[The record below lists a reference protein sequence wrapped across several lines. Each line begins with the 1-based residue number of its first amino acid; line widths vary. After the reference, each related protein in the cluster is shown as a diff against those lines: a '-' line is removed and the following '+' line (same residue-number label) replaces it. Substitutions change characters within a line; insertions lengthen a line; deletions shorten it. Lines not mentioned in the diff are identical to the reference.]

1 MPTCFIVSASIT
13 TRRMDRVNRIAR
25 IALSV
30 FLFAVAASAQAQ
42 SWPHKPVRMVLS
54 LGPGSGADIGARLY
68 ADKLT
73 KMWGQPVVV
82 ENRPGGDGVIAI
94 NAVIQAK
101 DDHVLLWGPTANF
114 VGHPY
119 SLDKLP
125 YDPKE
130 LMPVARVTG
139 TVVTLGVP
147 AAMNVNSLKELL
159 ETARQKKGWM
169 NWTTAVTM
177 TDIILEGFL
186 KTQGIDGAQV
196 RYKQPAEAVNDLI
209 SERIQLYSSAYAIVR
224 PQVQAGKV
232 KLLAVQARNRVPG
245 LDLPTVGELG
255 FPGLDFEGLVG
266 ILAARSSNLPD
277 AARERIGA
285 DIKTVSKDPFV
296 AERLQATA
304 QLNVPGNAAEFAQSI
319 AEQRKQL
326 ADSAKLL
333 GLKPK
338 AQ

>member
-1 MPTCFIVSASIT
+1 MKWFLL
-13 TRRMDRVNRIAR
+13 
-25 IALSV
+25 AL
-30 FLFAVAASAQAQ
+30 AALAAPATAQT
-42 SWPHKPVRMVLS
+42 WPHKPVRMIVS

-68 ADKLT
+68 AERLT
-73 KMWGQPVVV
+73 QLWGQPVVV

-94 NAVIQAK
+94 NALIQAR
-101 DDHVLLWGPTANF
+101 DDHALMWGPTANF

-130 LMPVARVTG
+130 LVPVARVSG

-147 AAMNVNSLKELL
+147 ASMNVGSLKEIL
-159 ETARQKKGWM
+159 ETAKQKKGWL

-186 KTQGIDGAQV
+186 KTQGIEAAQI

-209 SERIQLYSSAYAIVR
+209 SERLHLYSSAYAIVR
-224 PQVQAGKV
+224 PAVQSGKV
-232 KLLAVQARNRVPG
+232 RLLAVQARNRVPG
-245 LDLPTVGELG
+245 LDLPTVAELG
-255 FPGLDFEGLVG
+255 FPGLNFEGLVG
-266 ILAARSSNLPD
+266 IVAARSSNLPN

-285 DIKTVSKDPFV
+285 DIKTVSKDPLV
-296 AERLQATA
+296 AERLAATA
-304 QLNVPGNAAEFAQSI
+304 QLNVPGDAAEFTQSI
-319 AEQRKQL
+319 EEQTKQL
-326 ADSAKLL
+326 NESAKLL

-338 AQ
+338 TAN

>member
-1 MPTCFIVSASIT
+1 MKRLLIAALLAVLPFAS
-13 TRRMDRVNRIAR
+13 
-25 IALSV
+25 
-30 FLFAVAASAQAQ
+30 FAQQ
-42 SWPHKPVRMVLS
+42 WPSKPVRMVLS

-68 ADKLT
+68 ADKLQ

-119 SLDKLP
+119 SLDQLP

-130 LMPVARVTG
+130 LVPVARVSG

-147 AAMNVNSLKELL
+147 VTMKVNSLKELL
-159 ETARQKKGWM
+159 DQAKQKPGWL

-186 KTQGIDGAQV
+186 KTQGIDAAHV

-209 SERIQLYSSAYAIVR
+209 NDRIQLYSSAYAIVR
-224 PQVQAGKV
+224 AQAQGGKV

-245 LDLPTVGELG
+245 LDLPTVAEAG
-255 FPGLDFEGLVG
+255 FPGLNFEGLVG
-266 ILAARSSNLPD
+266 IIAARSSNLPE
-277 AARERIGA
+277 AAKERIAA
-285 DIKTVSKDPFV
+285 DIKTVSKDPLI
-296 AERLQATA
+296 AERLAATA
-304 QLNVPGNAAEFAQSI
+304 QLNVPGDSAEFAASI
-319 AEQRKQL
+319 DEQVKQL
-326 ADSAKLL
+326 AASAKLL

-338 AQ
+338 Q

>member
-1 MPTCFIVSASIT
+1 MKF
-13 TRRMDRVNRIAR
+13 IAR
-25 IALSV
+25 IAFFTV
-30 FLFAVAASAQAQ
+30 ALFSATAALAQ
-42 SWPHKPVRMVLS
+42 SWPQRPVKFILS

-68 ADKLT
+68 ADRLT
-73 KMWGQPVVV
+73 KLWGQPVVI

-101 DDHVLLWGPTANF
+101 DDHILLWGPTANF

-119 SLDKLP
+119 SLETMS

-130 LMPVARVTG
+130 LVPVARVSG

-147 AAMNVNSLKELL
+147 ASMNVGSLKELVA
-159 ETARQKKGWM
+159 TAKQKKGWL

-186 KTQGIDGAQV
+186 KRQGIDAAQI
-196 RYKQPAEAVNDLI
+196 RYKQPAEAVNDLV

-224 PQVQAGKV
+224 PQVQSGKV
-232 KLLAVQARNRVPG
+232 KLLAVQARHRVPG
-245 LDLPTVGELG
+245 LDLPTVAELG
-255 FPGLDFEGLVG
+255 FPGLNFEGLVG
-266 ILAARSSNLPD
+266 IIAARSSNLPP
-277 AARERIGA
+277 AARDHIGA

-296 AERLQATA
+296 AERLASTA
-304 QLNVPGNAAEFAQSI
+304 QLNTPGDAAEFAASI
-319 AEQRKQL
+319 DEQVKQL
-326 ADSAKLL
+326 ADSAKFL

-338 AQ
+338 Q

>member
-1 MPTCFIVSASIT
+1 MKNFVRAAFCILLTV
-13 TRRMDRVNRIAR
+13 
-25 IALSV
+25 
-30 FLFAVAASAQAQ
+30 VAASTLAQ
-42 SWPHKPVRMVLS
+42 SWPQRPVKFVLS

-68 ADKLT
+68 SDRLT
-73 KMWGQPVVV
+73 KLWGQPVVV

-101 DDHVLLWGPTANF
+101 DDHTLLWGPTANF

-119 SLDKLP
+119 SLESMS

-130 LMPVARVTG
+130 LVPVARVSG

-147 AAMNVNSLKELL
+147 ASMNVGSLKELL
-159 ETARQKKGWM
+159 ETAKQKKGWL

-186 KTQGIDGAQV
+186 KSQGIDAAHV

-224 PQVQAGKV
+224 PQAHSGKV

-245 LDLPTVGELG
+245 LDLPTVAEAG
-255 FPGLDFEGLVG
+255 FPGLNFEGLVG
-266 ILAARSSNLPD
+266 LIAARSSNLPN
-277 AARERIGA
+277 AARDRIGA
-285 DIKTVSKDPFV
+285 DIKTVSKDPLI
-296 AERLQATA
+296 AERLAATA
-304 QLNVPGNAAEFAQSI
+304 QLNTPGDAAEFAASI
-319 AEQRKQL
+319 DEQVKQL
-326 ADSAKLL
+326 AESAKLL

-338 AQ
+338 Q

>member
-1 MPTCFIVSASIT
+1 
-13 TRRMDRVNRIAR
+13 
-25 IALSV
+25 
-30 FLFAVAASAQAQ
+30 
-42 SWPHKPVRMVLS
+42 
-54 LGPGSGADIGARLY
+54 
-68 ADKLT
+68 
-73 KMWGQPVVV
+73 V

-101 DDHVLLWGPTANF
+101 DDHTLLWGPTANF

-119 SLDKLP
+119 SLDRMP

-130 LMPVARVTG
+130 LVPVARVSG

-147 AAMNVNSLKELL
+147 ASMNVGSLKDLL
-159 ETARQKKGWM
+159 ATAKQKQGWL

-186 KTQGIDGAQV
+186 KTQGIEAAQV
-196 RYKQPAEAVNDLI
+196 RYKQPAEAVSDLV

-224 PQVQAGKV
+224 AQAQGGKV

-255 FPGLDFEGLVG
+255 FPGLNFEGLVG
-266 ILAARSSNLPD
+266 IIAARSSNLSD

-296 AERLQATA
+296 AERLAATA
-304 QLNVPGNAAEFAQSI
+304 QLNVPGNAAEFAESI
-319 AEQRKQL
+319 DEQVKQL

-338 AQ
+338 AQPN

>member
-1 MPTCFIVSASIT
+1 MKTLLFIASLL
-13 TRRMDRVNRIAR
+13 
-25 IALSV
+25 LSG
-30 FLFAVAASAQAQ
+30 FAGAQD
-42 SWPHKPVRMVLS
+42 WPQKPVKFILS
-54 LGPGSGADIGARLY
+54 LGPGSGADLGARLY
-68 ADKLT
+68 ADRLT
-73 KMWGQPVVV
+73 KLWGHPVVV

-101 DDHVLLWGPTANF
+101 DDHTLLWGPTANF

-119 SLDKLP
+119 SLEKMP

-130 LMPVARVTG
+130 LVPVARVSG

-147 AAMNVNSLKELL
+147 ASMNVSSLKELL
-159 ETARQKKGWM
+159 ATAKQKQGWL

-186 KTQGIDGAQV
+186 KTQGIDAAQV

-224 PQVQAGKV
+224 AQAQPGGKV

-255 FPGLDFEGLVG
+255 FPGLNFEGLVG
-266 ILAARSSNLPD
+266 ILAARSSNLPE
-277 AARERIGA
+277 AARQRIGA

-296 AERLQATA
+296 AERLAATA
-304 QLNVPGNAAEFAQSI
+304 QLNVPGDAAEFAKSI
-319 AEQRKQL
+319 DDQMKQL
-326 ADSAKLL
+326 ADAAKLL
-333 GLKPK
+333 GIKPK
-338 AQ
+338 Q

>member
-1 MPTCFIVSASIT
+1 VKFI
-13 TRRMDRVNRIAR
+13 
-25 IALSV
+25 
-30 FLFAVAASAQAQ
+30 
-42 SWPHKPVRMVLS
+42 LS

-68 ADKLT
+68 ADRLT
-73 KMWGQPVVV
+73 KLWGQPVVV

-101 DDHVLLWGPTANF
+101 DDHTLLWGPTANF

-119 SLDKLP
+119 SLESMS

-130 LMPVARVTG
+130 LVPVARVSG

-147 AAMNVNSLKELL
+147 ASMKVGSLKELL
-159 ETARQKKGWM
+159 DTAKQKKGWL

-186 KTQGIDGAQV
+186 KSQGIEATQV

-224 PQVQAGKV
+224 PQAQAGKV

-245 LDLPTVGELG
+245 LDLPTVSEVG

-266 ILAARSSNLPD
+266 IIAARSSNLPN

-285 DIKTVSKDPFV
+285 DIKAVSKDPFV
-296 AERLQATA
+296 AERLAATA
-304 QLNVPGNAAEFAQSI
+304 QLNTPGDAAEFAASI
-319 AEQRKQL
+319 DEQVKQL
-326 ADSAKLL
+326 AESAKLL
-333 GLKPK
+333 GMKPK
-338 AQ
+338 Q